1 MSDQKCIEAI
11 PSDIRLTEEALSP
24 LLEVWNGKASD
35 DEREEAEQSL
45 DNFAIGVEELQVL
58 RLTLSWGGP
67 SSWIDIMHD
76 NGEIDRIA
84 YHYQDW
90 FDGAVKLIGKDS
102 PIWQYAEQQLE
113 THILLST

>member
-1 MSDQKCIEAI
+1 MSDPKCADII
-11 PSDIRLTEEALSP
+11 PEDIRQTEDYLSP
-24 LLEVWNGKASD
+24 MLEVVNGQASD
-35 DEREEAEQSL
+35 DEREEAIQML
-45 DNFAIGVEELQVL
+45 DEFAIGQEELKVL
-58 RLTLSWGGP
+58 RLTLSYGGP
-67 SSWIDIMHD
+67 SSWIDIMYN